1 MSTAAPSSAPTTTP
15 ATGTERLSA
24 RERARQYGVTPR
36 ALLLGTALTVVCD
49 LWIHYAELVMG
60 GERGHTAI
68 AGTSTPVGP
77 ICLLFVVAAINLLA
91 GRLLPGLALASA
103 EILVVYAM
111 ITTSAVLSSSGQ
123 LHFIIPTVVAAWH
136 YANDSNAWASM
147 FHRFVPDV
155 PALAQKDSEAL
166 DGFYKGQ
173 ASVNWPLWIPQMA
186 TWIAFMLAVAF
197 ATLCLVSILRRQ
209 WIDRERLS
217 FPTVQLPAALMEEQT
232 PLFRKP
238 LFWIGAAIPFAF
250 SVMNTLALN
259 DPRFR
264 LVSLRADTDLASFMT
279 AAPWNA
285 MGRTPLSFY
294 PFVIGIAYLIPLD
307 VTFSSWFFFLVTRAE
322 NVLGAAL
329 NIDAGMS
336 GSPRATFPFLG
347 QQGAGAFIALTV
359 ISLWMSRSYL
369 KEVFARAFGEPSELD
384 DRDEPLSYRG
394 ALIGLACSALFLIG
408 FCVVSGMQPFIAT
421 LLVVLAFTYMIA
433 ATRIRAEAGN
443 AWLFGPDVDVNHLM
457 TRTLGT
463 GLLTPQDLTVLAYM
477 RPALA
482 NFDMRCMAMP
492 HQFDAMKMAD
502 MVGASRRRLF
512 GAICIGTILGLTAS
526 FMIALMIWHHFGAEG
541 KTDSWRVSQGRVPF
555 DNVVSLMRNPLQP
568 DLRGM
573 GAIGFGFLVTAAL
586 MALRSYFVWW
596 PLHPVGYAI
605 ANTNSMTSTWL
616 PFLIAWLAKL
626 LILRY
631 GGARL
636 YRQSIPFALGL
647 IAGDLL
653 GGGLTTAIGAFTGIN
668 VYPINW

>member
-1 MSTAAPSSAPTTTP
+1 MSTAATSHASSPEVSSP
-15 ATGTERLSA
+15 PRNRLKDL
-24 RERARQYGVTPR
+24 GVTPR
-36 ALLLGTALTVVCD
+36 ALLLGTALTVLCD

-68 AGTSTPVGP
+68 AATSTPVGP
-77 ICLLFVVAAINLLA
+77 VCLLFVVAAINLLVS
-91 GRLLPGLALASA
+91 RLLPGLALASA
-103 EILVVYAM
+103 EVLVVYVM

-136 YANDSNAWASM
+136 YATDDNAWASL
-147 FHRFVPDV
+147 FHRFVPDF
-155 PALAQKDSEAL
+155 PALAQKNPEAL
-166 DGFYKGQ
+166 EGFYKGQ
-173 ASVNWPLWIPQMA
+173 APVHWSLWLPQMG

-197 ATLCLVSILRRQ
+197 AMLCLVSLLRRQ

-217 FPTVQLPAALMEEQT
+217 FPTVALPAALMEENI
-232 PLFRKP
+232 PLFRRP

-250 SVMNTLALN
+250 SLMNTLALN

-264 LVSLRADTDLASFMT
+264 LVSLRADTDLATYMT
-279 AAPWNA
+279 EAPWNA
-285 MGRTPLSFY
+285 IGRTPLSFY
-294 PFVIGIAYLIPLD
+294 PFVIGIAYLIPVD

-322 NVLGAAL
+322 NIAGAAL

-359 ISLWMSRSYL
+359 VSLWMSRAYL
-369 KEVFARAFGEPSELD
+369 KEVFAKAFGEPSTLD
-384 DRDEPLSYRG
+384 DSDEPISYRG

-408 FCVVSGMQPFIAT
+408 FCIFSGMQPVIAT
-421 LLVVLAFTYMIA
+421 LLIVLAFTYMIA
-433 ATRIRAEAGN
+433 ATRIRAETGN

-457 TRTLGT
+457 TRTMGT

-482 NFDMRCMAMP
+482 NFDMRCMVMP

-512 GAICIGTILGLTAS
+512 GAICIGTVLGLTAS
-526 FMIALMIWHHFGAEG
+526 FMIALMVWHHFGAEA
-541 KTDSWRVSQGRVPF
+541 KTDAWRTSQGRVPF
-555 DNVVSLMRNPLQP
+555 DNITSLMRNPLQP

-573 GAIGFGFLVTAAL
+573 GAIAFGFLMTAAL

-605 ANTNSMTSTWL
+605 ANTNTMTSTWL
-616 PFLIAWLAKL
+616 PFFIAWLAKL